1 VIEVVVLAFALAMD
15 ATAVAAARGVA
26 GMTRR
31 EALRIAGAF
40 GVFQAGMAAIGWI
53 AGRTAVRAIE
63 EWDHWVAFGLL
74 AVIGGKMIVEA
85 MRGGDGDEPRG
96 ALTWKMLLVLAIA
109 TSIDA
114 LAAGVTLPVLDAP
127 PAVAIAMI
135 GAVTLVL
142 SMVGAL
148 AGGAIGARGGRGL
161 ELVGGVALIGI
172 GVKTLVEH
180 LG

>member
-26 GMTRR
+26 GVTRA
-31 EALRIAGAF
+31 EAVRIGVVF
-40 GVFQAGMAAIGWI
+40 GGFQAGMAAIGWL
-53 AGRTAVRAIE
+53 AGRSAARVIAA
-63 EWDHWVAFGLL
+63 WDHWVAFGLL
-74 AVIGGKMIVEA
+74 ALIGGKMIVEA
-85 MRGGDGDEPRG
+85 IRGGEESTHD
-96 ALTWKMLLVLAIA
+96 ALTWKVLVVLAVA

-127 PAVAIAMI
+127 PVIAIGTI
-135 GAVTLVL
+135 GVVTLVL
-142 SMVGAL
+142 SVVGAI
-148 AGGAIGARGGRGL
+148 AGGAIGARGGRAL

-180 LG
+180 LA